1 MLMALRPLLADN
13 KSQLKE
19 ELFKIVLNSLRNFL
33 CKIGGIQ
40 YLPDKNFFFKIHMFS
55 LIFRARV

>member
-19 ELFKIVLNSLRNFL
+19 ELFKIVLKSLRIFL

-40 YLPDKNFFFKIHMFS
+40 YLPDKNFFLTHMFS
-55 LIFRARV
+55 LNFRARV